1 MGYNDGITII
11 FPAFPTC
18 ACPSLQSKPSV
29 QGLQPHRVHSTSVTQ
44 DLLQL
49 AISPAQFNAAVDAVA
64 QQVGE
69 VPGSPILSIQM
80 VGMELSF
87 LKVRSL
93 EGHSQHAALD
103 AKNDKPRSPNA
114 ALAMKSDKRR
124 SPCDEKRQAEI
135 TTCCVCQEKSQAR
148 ISKCCAC
155 FEKSQA

>member
-64 QQVGE
+64 QQLGEAWSVGIGCWGA
-69 VPGSPILSIQM
+69 PSGPTAP
-80 VGMELSF
+80 SF
-87 LKVRSL
+87 QAHQVIFVRRST
-93 EGHSQHAALD
+93 SQHACKIGPL
-103 AKNDKPRSPNA
+103 RTYTHTHSI
-114 ALAMKSDKRR
+114 
-124 SPCDEKRQAEI
+124 E
-135 TTCCVCQEKSQAR
+135 CVVHNYLPTYMPTST
-148 ISKCCAC
+148 
-155 FEKSQA
+155 